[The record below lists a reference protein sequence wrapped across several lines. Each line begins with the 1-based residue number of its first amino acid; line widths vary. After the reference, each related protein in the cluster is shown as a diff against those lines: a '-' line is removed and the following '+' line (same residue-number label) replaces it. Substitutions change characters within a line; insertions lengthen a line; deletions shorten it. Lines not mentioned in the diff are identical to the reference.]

1 LVNVEKIELQ
11 NQTCLL
17 SSTRDITKLIQQD
30 RYQKE
35 IEKKMQTAQK
45 LESLGILA
53 GGIAHDFNNL
63 LAGILGNADLASY
76 EVDKSHPV
84 SEYIHEIKMA
94 AKRATKLTNQML
106 AYSGRAKIDKSN
118 IDLSQLV
125 KEMLSLLKQTLEK
138 GVILKLDLHDPLS
151 TFMGD
156 EGQIQ
161 QIVMNL
167 ITNASDAI
175 GKKQGVIKIS
185 ISEISC
191 DISFLNEFSFVFNQT
206 PGKFILLEVSDS
218 GEGMTPEILTQIFEP
233 FFTTKVTGRGLGLSA
248 VIGIVKRH
256 QGCIDV
262 NSKEQEGTQFR
273 ILFPSTEK
281 PLKSNTTEENI
292 KEQSPFIGKTALLID
307 DEDYIRQLGSKM
319 LQNLGFQVENASNGQ
334 QGLDMIN
341 QSNFSYDLVMLDLT
355 MPQMDGNQLLEILL
369 ETYPNRN
376 YLVSSGYSQ
385 QDIADKIEKY
395 PNVHFIQKP
404 FQIKTLREVLQY
416 FSLELN

>member
-1 LVNVEKIELQ
+1 
-11 NQTCLL
+11 
-17 SSTRDITKLIQQD
+17 
-30 RYQKE
+30 
-35 IEKKMQTAQK
+35 
-45 LESLGILA
+45 
-53 GGIAHDFNNL
+53 
-63 LAGILGNADLASY
+63 
-76 EVDKSHPV
+76 
-84 SEYIHEIKMA
+84 
-94 AKRATKLTNQML
+94 
-106 AYSGRAKIDKSN
+106 
-118 IDLSQLV
+118 
-125 KEMLSLLKQTLEK
+125 KQTLEK

-191 DISFLNEFSFVFNQT
+191 DISFLNEFYFVFNQT

-281 PLKSNTTEENI
+281 PFKSITTEENI

-319 LQNLGFQVENASNGQ
+319 LQNLGFQVENALNGQ

-385 QDIADKIEKY
+385 QDIADEIEKY

-416 FSLELN
+416 FSLELI